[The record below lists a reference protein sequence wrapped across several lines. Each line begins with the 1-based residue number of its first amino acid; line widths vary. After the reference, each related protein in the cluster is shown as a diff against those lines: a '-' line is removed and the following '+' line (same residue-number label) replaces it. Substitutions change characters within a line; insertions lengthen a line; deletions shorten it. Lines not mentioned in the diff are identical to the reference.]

1 VHDGERVHPAV
12 AGEPGAMI
20 VPRLDGL
27 RVLAVDDDRDALELL
42 HDILSAAGAG
52 VLPADSAPAALATL
66 EVERP
71 DVIVADLGLP
81 RMDGFELIARIRAH
95 ADPGVRRI
103 PAAALTAYAR
113 SEDRARA
120 LRQGFQI
127 HLAKPVDP
135 SELLAAVA
143 SLGGRTG
150 SRQEGSGSS

>member
-1 VHDGERVHPAV
+1 MGDRRITTDGEGFP
-12 AGEPGAMI
+12 
-20 VPRLDGL
+20 
-27 RVLAVDDDRDALELL
+27 VLL
-42 HDILSAAGAG
+42 
-52 VLPADSAPAALATL
+52 ADSAPAALAIL
-66 EVERP
+66 EAHRP

-81 RMDGFELIARIRAH
+81 RMDGFELVTRIRAH
-95 ADPGVRRI
+95 AEPGVRRI

-150 SRQEGSGSS
+150 SHQETSGSS